1 MTTKKKDVTSYEDAF
16 ALLSRGLKTTSAVK
30 VGGMWDFVRD
40 IWSLSF
46 DQPRLFDAWHVGK
59 MCDDVERAVEEK
71 INYVSVV
78 PRTHFKS
85 TIIGHAF
92 PIWRALKMGRDV
104 NFLYLSYSDTMAKY
118 HVGELI
124 KEVDRNPILS
134 EWMKNKTSSSDYTF
148 RYSINDDYVV
158 EIIRGGVFSFKR
170 GLHVNGGMIADDILR
185 DPDSGLNLA
194 NLAKVENQFL
204 TEAIFIPNP
213 GVPTVVV
220 GTPQTPSDLLSVL
233 ENDERFFQRRMPA
246 LDPEPDRRV
255 LFPERYTEADLLQ
268 IQRAKPKA
276 FDSEFLLKPAFSD
289 EAYFDA
295 KAILACEDGNL
306 ENHSAEET
314 FYKKPGSRLYAGCD
328 VGKKR
333 NPSHIVIFE
342 EYKGVISQV
351 HQSWLDNWEF
361 TAQVKY
367 LNSLV
372 ENFDL
377 DYAFYDNTRGE
388 LEDRGLNNKWYPMHF
403 STKSKNEMA
412 QIFEEYVHSGK
423 LHLLRDERQRSQIL
437 AVNNELKAPDTVEGH
452 GDAFFSIA
460 MALRAVYDSV
470 SMGFTNIG
478 NVLEWAEDMY
488 GTKKPTTHN
497 LDVAV
502 NDKET
507 DLFKVAEDRKN
518 EYNEGIP
525 KDDIRLK
532 GPNPSCEEDMCVPQM
547 WVQNNRLCLQCGSRK
562 EE

>member
-1 MTTKKKDVTSYEDAF
+1 MATNKKDVTSYEDAF
-16 ALLSRGLKTTSAVK
+16 ALLSRGLKATSAIK

-46 DQPRLFDAWHVGK
+46 DQPKLFNAWHVGK
-59 MCDDVERAVEEK
+59 MCDDVERAIDENL
-71 INYVSVV
+71 NYVSVV

-92 PIWRALKMGRDV
+92 PVWRALKMGRDV

-118 HVGELI
+118 HIGELI
-124 KEVDRNPILS
+124 KEVDRNPVLS
-134 EWMKNKTSSSDYTF
+134 QWMTNKNASSEYTF
-148 RYSINDDYVV
+148 RYAINGEYTV

-194 NLAKVENQFL
+194 NLSKVENQFL

-255 LFPERYTEADLLQ
+255 LFPERYSEEDLLK

-276 FDSEFLLKPAFSD
+276 FASEFLLQPAFSD

-295 KAILACEDGNL
+295 PDILSCEDGNL
-306 ENHSAEET
+306 ENHAPGET
-314 FYKKPGSRLYAGCD
+314 FYKKPGSRLFAGCD

-333 NPSHIVIFE
+333 NPSHIVIFQ
-342 EYKGVISQV
+342 EYNGVITQV

-403 STKSKNEMA
+403 SLKSKNEMA
-412 QIFEEYVHSGK
+412 QIFEEYVHSGN

-437 AVNNELKAPDTVEGH
+437 SVNNELKAPDTVEGH
-452 GDAFFSIA
+452 GDAFFSVA
-460 MALRAVYDSV
+460 MALRAVYDST
-470 SMGFTNIG
+470 SMGFTNLG
-478 NVLEWAEDMY
+478 NVLDWMDDID
-488 GTKKPTTHN
+488 GSKQPTTHA

-507 DLFKVAEDRKN
+507 DLFKVVEQKKN

-525 KDDIRLK
+525 KDITRLSA
-532 GPNPSCEEDMCVPQM
+532 PNTT
-547 WVQNNRLCLQCGSRK
+547 
-562 EE
+562 

>member
-1 MTTKKKDVTSYEDAF
+1 MATNKKDVTSYEDAF
-16 ALLSRGLKTTSAVK
+16 ALLSRGLKATSAIK

-46 DQPRLFDAWHVGK
+46 DQPKLFNAWHVGK
-59 MCDDVERAVEEK
+59 MCDDVERAIDEGL
-71 INYVSVV
+71 NYVSVV

-92 PIWRALKMGRDV
+92 PVWRALKMGRDV

-118 HVGELI
+118 HIGELI
-124 KEVDRNPILS
+124 KEVDRNPVLS
-134 EWMKNKTSSSDYTF
+134 QWMTNKNTSSEYTF
-148 RYSINDDYVV
+148 RYAINGEYTV

-194 NLAKVENQFL
+194 NLSKVENQFL

-255 LFPERYTEADLLQ
+255 LFPERYSEEDLLK

-276 FDSEFLLKPAFSD
+276 FASEFLLQPAFSD

-295 KAILACEDGNL
+295 TDILSCEDDNL
-306 ENHSAEET
+306 ENHPPGET

-333 NPSHIVIFE
+333 NPSHIVIFQ
-342 EYKGVISQV
+342 EYNGVITQV

-372 ENFDL
+372 DNFDL

-403 STKSKNEMA
+403 SLKSKNEMA
-412 QIFEEYVHSGK
+412 QIFEEYVHSGN
-423 LHLLRDERQRSQIL
+423 LRLLRDERQRSQIL
-437 AVNNELKAPDTVEGH
+437 SVNNELKAPDTIEGH
-452 GDAFFSIA
+452 GDAFFSVA
-460 MALRAVYDSV
+460 MALRAVYDST
-470 SMGFTNIG
+470 SMGFTNLG
-478 NVLEWAEDMY
+478 NVLDWMDDID
-488 GTKKPTTHN
+488 GSKQPTTHA

-507 DLFKVAEDRKN
+507 DLFKVVEQRKN

-525 KDDIRLK
+525 KDITRLSA
-532 GPNPSCEEDMCVPQM
+532 PNPDCQEDACVPTM
-547 WVQNNRLCLQCGSRK
+547 WVRNNRLCLQCGSRK